1 MVYLFMFRFS
11 VLNME
16 PDCGGNILEH
26 VFVGSALAVTSLKVR
41 AHGKVTVAIAFND
54 NRKPVDLLYFFH
66 TCSISYHGLHRSKTH
81 GFPLFLAFT
90 LLSVIHNYGVVD
102 VAVVV
107 APVPK
112 LLSVETVS
120 VGVLEAVVSIT
131 VVVLVA
137 KVSVMIG
144 VLVAMTVEVL

>member
-1 MVYLFMFRFS
+1 MI
-11 VLNME
+11 
-16 PDCGGNILEH
+16 C
-26 VFVGSALAVTSLKVR
+26 
-41 AHGKVTVAIAFND
+41 
-54 NRKPVDLLYFFH
+54 
-66 TCSISYHGLHRSKTH
+66 
-81 GFPLFLAFT
+81 
-90 LLSVIHNYGVVD
+90 NYGVVD
-102 VAVVV
+102 VAVLVAVSVMSDVSAVIIVGVDASVLV